1 MTADRRTVRRE
12 RLTDLALIALGSLL
26 FALSVV
32 IFSAPN
38 DIAPGGVTGLATML
52 NYLFRLPIGVMSVA
66 INIPLLLIGWKRL
79 GHRFLLR
86 TLLGLLLSS
95 AMTDLL
101 ALFMPAFRGEPMLVC
116 LFGGALAGLGLGLI
130 LSRGATT
137 AGSEIVGRLLE
148 QRFPHVPI
156 GRLILLVDAA
166 VVLLSAAVYRQ
177 LESPLYATV
186 FIFVSSL
193 VTDRVVYGGR
203 AGRMAMILTSR
214 QPELTEQDFYFMEIG
229 SAGIMRGFMA
239 HPCDEALTL
248 EKKLRTFLTMSL
260 RSYHVPE
267 DEIKKAVDFIGG
279 MDIRTVSERVMHELF
294 KALAMRFEFTL

>member
-1 MTADRRTVRRE
+1 MTADRRTARRE

-214 QPELTEQDFYFMEIG
+214 QPELTEQIMQKLDRGVTLLEATGGYTGRAQKMLLCVVSREEAAPLKRLVFELDPGAFFMMLSTDEVY
-229 SAGIMRGFMA
+229 GFGWQD
-239 HPCDEALTL
+239 PQ
-248 EKKLRTFLTMSL
+248 K
-260 RSYHVPE
+260 
-267 DEIKKAVDFIGG
+267 
-279 MDIRTVSERVMHELF
+279 
-294 KALAMRFEFTL
+294 